1 MEIGAS
7 IVLVSVIVPVYN
19 VLPYLRES
27 LDSVINQTY
36 KDLEIIIVDDGST
49 DGSDA
54 VCEEYAK
61 DSRVKVIHQKNHGL
75 SAARNVGL
83 DIARGDYIAFLDSDD
98 VYLPDM
104 IQTMVEGIQ
113 KSQADV
119 VVCGFIRVYSKKN
132 IT

>member
-1 MEIGAS
+1 MEIGAP

-27 LDSVINQTY
+27 LESVINQTY
-36 KDLEIIIVDDGST
+36 EDLEIIIVDDGST
-49 DGSDA
+49 DGSDV

-83 DIARGDYIAFLDSDD
+83 DLARGDYIAFLDSDD

-104 IQTMVEGIQ
+104 IQTMVEGIK
-113 KSQADV
+113 KSRAYTYAPAFANRSV
-119 VVCGFIRVYSKKN
+119 PAFF
-132 IT
+132 